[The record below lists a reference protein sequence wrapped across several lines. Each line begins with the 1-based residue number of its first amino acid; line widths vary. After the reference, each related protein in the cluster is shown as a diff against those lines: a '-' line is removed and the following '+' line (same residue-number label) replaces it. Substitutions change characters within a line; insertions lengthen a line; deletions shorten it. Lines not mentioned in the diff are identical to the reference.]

1 MKEGRQAKA
10 DFDVNAYR
18 ARYADLQ
25 QVYGDDLVKYYIH
38 YIKYGQAEGRNGTS
52 DKTIRVI

>member
-18 ARYADLQ
+18 ARYVDLQ
-25 QVYGDDLVKYYIH
+25 QVYGDNLVKYYIH
-38 YIKYGQAEGRNGTS
+38 YIKYGQAEGRNGAPE
-52 DKTIRVI
+52 K